1 MLAPMRCR
9 AAIAAVL
16 LPFLLGACGAGSHTR
31 ASGRPVRA
39 TTLMLD
45 FSANAVHAGIY
56 AALARGYDREHGIA
70 LKVLQPPSPVDSV
83 KYLEQGRVQFAVLDI
98 HDLALARERGAQLQ
112 GIMAIVERPLAA
124 VIAQP
129 QIASPRQLAGH
140 TVGVPGDPSDYAVL
154 DSIVKGAGGNPE
166 RVRTI
171 VIGSDAIPDLLAGKI
186 AAATAFWNDEGVALR
201 LRRPGY
207 RVFRLDSFG
216 APAYPELI
224 LCAKHSTLAH
234 DPDLARAVVT
244 ALRRGYEFAMARPS
258 QAAAYLERAVSGLDP
273 RLVRADLNALQAAFA
288 PAHGS
293 PGRLDLTTL
302 RAWATWEARFHL
314 VAHPPQV
321 ARMFDTRFTR

>member
-9 AAIAAVL
+9 VAIAAVL

-45 FSANAVHAGIY
+45 FSANAVHAGVY
-56 AALARGYDREHGIA
+56 VALARGYDRQQGIA

-83 KYLEQGRVQFAVLDI
+83 KYLEQGRVQFAILDI
-98 HDLALARERGAQLQ
+98 HDLALARQRGAQLQ

-129 QIASPRQLAGH
+129 RIASPRQLSGR

-154 DSIVKGAGGNPE
+154 DSIVKGAGGDPE

-171 VIGSDAIPDLLAGKI
+171 VIGSDAVPDLLAGKI

-207 RVFRLDSFG
+207 RVFRVDSFG
-216 APAYPELI
+216 APAYPELV
-224 LCAKHSTLAH
+224 LCARHSTLAH
-234 DPDLARAVVT
+234 DPGLARALVA
-244 ALRRGYEFAMARPS
+244 ALRRGYELAMARPS
-258 QAAAYLERAVSGLDP
+258 EAASYLERAVSGLDP
-273 RLVRADLNALQAAFA
+273 RLVRAELNALRASFA
-288 PAHGS
+288 SPQGS
-293 PGRLDLTTL
+293 PGALDTTTL
-302 RAWATWEARFHL
+302 RAWAAWAAHFRL
-314 VAHPPQV
+314 IAHPPQV
-321 ARMFDTRFTR
+321 AHMFDTRFTR